1 MRRFSLLV
9 SLVALFGCGGSTA
22 DFVLGPTDAN
32 VVGSFNLTNSNGNLL
47 PLVARLT
54 PDEEWDMTSDQ
65 LVISANNTWT
75 ETSNYKV
82 TTFQTGAIS
91 AQQTVSSG
99 TYTVAD
105 SKINFIMT
113 AGGNGTFIGSVS
125 GNSLVLVYAGGHFFY
140 TR

>member
-1 MRRFSLLV
+1 V
-9 SLVALFGCGGSTA
+9 SLVALFGCGGDTSE
-22 DFVLGPTDAN
+22 FVLGPTDAN
-32 VVGSFNLTNSNGNLL
+32 VIGAFNLTNSNGNVL
-47 PLVARLT
+47 PIVARLT

-82 TTFQTGAIS
+82 TTYQTGAIS
-91 AQQTVSSG
+91 TQQTVSSG

-105 SKINFIMT
+105 SKINFVMT
-113 AGGNGTFIGSVS
+113 VGGNGTFVGSVT
-125 GNSLVLVYAGGHFFY
+125 GNTLALVYNGGHFFY